1 MKGCCSCFGYAFG
14 LFVFCGIALSL
25 VGKEAAAPLTFLLFC
40 ILAWIHVNHCKREQ
54 LMKMTE
60 DDVPMESSSFDE
72 SQDDDSMPVLV
83 DGILVHEVDA
93 IASRLKDSGISFSV
107 ERSTEDRS
115 FVYGGH
121 GGTGT
126 QMRIRVNRADREKA
140 VKVLDNMFTT
150 TEMAVGKRSNAQ

>member
-14 LFVFCGIALSL
+14 LFVLCGIAVSL

-54 LMKMTE
+54 LMRMTE
-60 DDVPMESSSFDE
+60 DDAPMEPSSFEE

-140 VKVLDNMFTT
+140 VKVLGNMFTT

>member
-1 MKGCCSCFGYAFG
+1 MKGCCSCFCYAFG
-14 LFVFCGIALSL
+14 LFAVCGIALSL

-54 LMKMTE
+54 LKKMTE
-60 DDVPMESSSFDE
+60 DDAPIESSSFDE

-93 IASRLKDSGISFSV
+93 IASKLKDSGISFSV
-107 ERSTEDRS
+107 ERSAEDRS

-126 QMRIRVNRADREKA
+126 QMRIRVNRGDREKA
-140 VKVLDNMFTT
+140 VKVLGNMFTT

>member
-1 MKGCCSCFGYAFG
+1 MDPSA
-14 LFVFCGIALSL
+14 
-25 VGKEAAAPLTFLLFC
+25 
-40 ILAWIHVNHCKREQ
+40 
-54 LMKMTE
+54 
-60 DDVPMESSSFDE
+60 FDE

-93 IASRLKDSGISFSV
+93 IASRLKDSGISFCV
-107 ERSTEDRS
+107 ERSAEDRS

-140 VKVLDNMFTT
+140 VKVLGNMFTT

>member
-14 LFVFCGIALSL
+14 LFVLCGIAVSL

-54 LMKMTE
+54 LMRMTE
-60 DDVPMESSSFDE
+60 DDAPMEPSSFEE

>member
-14 LFVFCGIALSL
+14 LFVLCGIAVSL

-60 DDVPMESSSFDE
+60 DDAPMEPSAFDE